1 MSDSKQAT
9 QEKPQPPGA
18 VPPKREEF
26 RYSSEQDIPGR
37 LRSVEFETFR
47 HNILQE
53 NFASKND
60 IAGLDRKLTGQI
72 ADLDR
77 KLTGEIADL
86 GRKLTGQI
94 ADLGRKLT
102 GEIADLD
109 RKLTGE
115 IAGLSDKLTSKMTS
129 SNRFVVGSFLSIM
142 AVLVTAAVLV
152 LNWLWDVRGKLPDTP
167 AAPVVQVFTTQ
178 ETPSAL
184 PPQAAPGVTRTP
196 DRQPPAFATETMP
209 APSAPASIQAETA
222 STEG

>member
-1 MSDSKQAT
+1 MSDSKQET
-9 QEKPQPPGA
+9 QENPQPPGA
-18 VPPKREEF
+18 VSPKHEEF
-26 RYSSEQDIPGR
+26 RYSSEQDRPGR

-47 HNILQE
+47 HSILQE

-60 IAGLDRKLTGQI
+60 IAALDK
-72 ADLDR
+72 
-77 KLTGEIADL
+77 KLTGEIASL
-86 GRKLTGQI
+86 AEKMT
-94 ADLGRKLT
+94 A
-102 GEIADLD
+102 
-109 RKLTGE
+109 
-115 IAGLSDKLTSKMTS
+115 KMTS
-129 SNRFVVGSFLSIM
+129 SDRFVVGSFLSIM

-196 DRQPPAFATETMP
+196 DRQPPALAADTTHVP
-209 APSAPASIQAETA
+209 AAPARIQAETA

>member
-1 MSDSKQAT
+1 MSDSKQET
-9 QEKPQPPGA
+9 QENPQPPGA
-18 VPPKREEF
+18 VSPKHEEF

-60 IAGLDRKLTGQI
+60 TAALDKS
-72 ADLDR
+72 
-77 KLTGEIADL
+77 
-86 GRKLTGQI
+86 
-94 ADLGRKLT
+94 
-102 GEIADLD
+102 
-109 RKLTGE
+109 
-115 IAGLSDKLTSKMTS
+115 LSDKFTQEMGVFSEKLTAKMTS

-167 AAPVVQVFTTQ
+167 AAPVVQVFTMR
-178 ETPSAL
+178 ETPSAM

-196 DRQPPAFATETMP
+196 DRQPPALAAETTP

>member
-1 MSDSKQAT
+1 MSDPKQET
-9 QEKPQPPGA
+9 QENPQPQGE
-18 VPPKREEF
+18 VPPKHEEF
-26 RYSSEQDIPGR
+26 RNSSEQDIPGR
-37 LRSVEFETFR
+37 LRSVEFETVR
-47 HNILQE
+47 HNTLQE

-60 IAGLDRKLTGQI
+60 IASLDKEIAGLDK
-72 ADLDR
+72 
-77 KLTGEIADL
+77 
-86 GRKLTGQI
+86 
-94 ADLGRKLT
+94 
-102 GEIADLD
+102 
-109 RKLTGE
+109 KLTGE
-115 IAGLSDKLTSKMTS
+115 IAGLAEKLTSKMTS

-184 PPQAAPGVTRTP
+184 PPQAAPGVMRTP
-196 DRQPPAFATETMP
+196 DRQPPALAAETTP